1 MGRKPKSTAAKAAIK
16 VTKTEKR
23 QAARQEAGAMRVWA
37 ADQVGTAEDSESD
50 VDSEET
56 RTQLQLEVKASA
68 LALAKQAKVMF
79 ARSEEMKKQNGLAVE
94 EKWNLMEVEGY
105 WFPGAASSSS
115 SSSST
120 ATAPL
125 REDTVGAG
133 ESNDVVRQER
143 LAALMT
149 SAHDVV
155 TILPTPPFEVLEEV
169 GEACVPP
176 FQTIQAVPKPNLAK
190 EARAAEHAIFVTRF
204 HEGLAKERRERKK
217 EE

>member
-1 MGRKPKSTAAKAAIK
+1 
-16 VTKTEKR
+16 
-23 QAARQEAGAMRVWA
+23 MRAWA
-37 ADQVGTAEDSESD
+37 ADQVGTAPDSESD

-56 RTQLQLEVKASA
+56 RMQLQLDTKASA

-169 GEACVPP
+169 GAAWVPP
-176 FQTIQAVPKPNLAK
+176 FRTIQVVPKPNLAK